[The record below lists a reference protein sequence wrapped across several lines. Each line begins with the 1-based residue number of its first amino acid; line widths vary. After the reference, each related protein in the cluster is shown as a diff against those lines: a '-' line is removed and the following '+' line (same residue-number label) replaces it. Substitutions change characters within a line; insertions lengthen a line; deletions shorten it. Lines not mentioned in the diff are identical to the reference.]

1 MNLKKKIQRTTD
13 STFLRKIVA
22 SLETLSSNFSYLIGQ
37 NCVTWPPSLQRKLGN
52 RGCSFAYFS
61 SQEVGHRMGVRVGMG
76 MWGWYWLGNRP
87 AKKVIMEDSE
97 QWIDMI

>member
-1 MNLKKKIQRTTD
+1 
-13 STFLRKIVA
+13 
-22 SLETLSSNFSYLIGQ
+22 
-37 NCVTWPPSLQRKLGN
+37 
-52 RGCSFAYFS
+52 
-61 SQEVGHRMGVRVGMG
+61 MGVRVGMG